1 MWDKIVA
8 VIYSLILHAILIGIL
23 LSESDLTAYFST
35 VTPSTST
42 HNGIDENQV
51 QLELERLTRA
61 ETIKNAEQQAQQ
73 YALEQKKLEYQQL
86 MKQAQ
91 VRVQALQ
98 QEQKIEQQQLEQ
110 LEQRRRAEQALL
122 EQAQPE

>member
-23 LSESDLTAYFST
+23 LSGSDLTAYFST
-35 VTPSTST
+35 TPPPNAN
-42 HNGIDENQV
+42 NGIDETQV

-61 ETIKNAEQQAQQ
+61 ATIKNAEQQAQQ

-91 VRVQALQ
+91 ARVQALQ

-122 EQAQPE
+122 EQAQSE

>member
-23 LSESDLTAYFST
+23 LSGTHLTTYFST
-35 VTPSTST
+35 LTPPP
-42 HNGIDENQV
+42 NVKNEIDETQV
-51 QLELERLTRA
+51 QLELKRLTRA
-61 ETIKNAEQQAQQ
+61 EMIKNAEQQTQH
-73 YALEQKKLEYQQL
+73 YALEQKKIEYQQL

-91 VRVQALQ
+91 ARVQALQ

-110 LEQRRRAEQALL
+110 LEQRRQAEQALL
-122 EQAQPE
+122 EQLQPE

>member
-8 VIYSLILHAILIGIL
+8 VIYSLILHATLIGML
-23 LSESDLTAYFST
+23 LSGSDLTAYFST
-35 VTPSTST
+35 LTPPTGT
-42 HNGIDENQV
+42 NNGIDENQV
-51 QLELERLTRA
+51 QLELKRLTRA

-91 VRVQALQ
+91 ARVQALQ

-110 LEQRRRAEQALL
+110 LEQRRRAEQALV

>member
-23 LSESDLTAYFST
+23 LSGSDLTAYFST
-35 VTPSTST
+35 TPPQNAK
-42 HNGIDENQV
+42 NGIDETQV

-91 VRVQALQ
+91 ARVQALQ